1 MLYSCIDF
9 SAKLPYHYGKT
20 LHPEAGATRAGAGA
34 GSWRKPLWFPIIPQW
49 DVQFFMNN
57 QEEKMLEV
65 TGSAVEN
72 LKNYLAQNNI
82 DSAVRIALMQGG

>member
-1 MLYSCIDF
+1 MLHSCIDF
-9 SAKLPYHYGKT
+9 SAKLPYFKVTIHGQWPQEQARSCRQGPRLPQLT
-20 LHPEAGATRAGAGA
+20 
-34 GSWRKPLWFPIIPQW
+34 IIPQW
-49 DVQFFMNN
+49 DVGFYMNN
-57 QEEKMLEV
+57 QEENMLEV